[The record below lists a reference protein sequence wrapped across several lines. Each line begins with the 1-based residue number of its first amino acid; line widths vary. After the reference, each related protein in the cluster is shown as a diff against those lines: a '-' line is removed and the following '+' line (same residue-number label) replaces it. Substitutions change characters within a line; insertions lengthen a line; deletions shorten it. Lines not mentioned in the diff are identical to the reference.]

1 MTQPTQEV
9 TGLARRFAVDID
21 MAAPAAAV
29 WSALPGIEEL
39 KPSWDQRKEGDESYD
54 DGGGARETI
63 TGSSWKLEL
72 KLIHR
77 AGPDGVTFNAVQE
90 YLRGK
95 AQAEDTL
102 NAEIHVRW
110 YDRSGVGEAWDGRAL
125 VSWAPD
131 GGNGGA
137 RDTVAVVI
145 SGQGKRIP
153 ITNPNA
159 SPLPVVSKLTPT
171 GGGVAGGNIVTI
183 VGRKFTGVTGVAFGG
198 TAATQVTLQS
208 DSQIA
213 CIAPAKA
220 AGTYDVI
227 VTTAAGASAN
237 TTADNYTYA

>member
-21 MAAPAAAV
+21 MASPAAAV

-39 KPSWDQRKEGDESYD
+39 KTTWDQRREGDESYD
-54 DGGGARETI
+54 DQGGARETV
-63 TGSSWKLEL
+63 TGSSWKLEI

-77 AGPDGVTFNAVQE
+77 AGSDGVTFNAVQE

-102 NAEIHVRW
+102 TAEIHVRW

-125 VSWAPD
+125 VTWAPD

-137 RDTVAVVI
+137 RDVVTMVI

-153 ITNPNA
+153 ITNPNSSA
-159 SPLPVVSKLTPT
+159 LPVVSKVTPT

-183 VGRKFTGVTGVAFGG
+183 TGRKFTGVTGVTFGG

-208 DSQIA
+208 DNQLV
-213 CIAPAKA
+213 CLAPAKA
-220 AGTYDVI
+220 ASTADVI

-237 TTADNYTYA
+237 TAADNYVYA